1 MPGQEARNPELDVHS
16 ARSAKNGGEMFR
28 TTGFRIRQAVAVT
41 LLTCGSAAFVPKA
54 SAADPAA
61 APPVQ
66 IAPLEI
72 AKSALLTIDG
82 TPSGDS
88 FDLRIHKIS
97 DKSLISSDDVTV
109 TVDGRSESV
118 TRVNVATYQLPLS
131 DLRGDGAR
139 EVEII
144 VPHDGI
150 REILSAKVSLPE
162 TSSTASLLRDH
173 KQVGWWVLNIVI
185 VLIAAI
191 AISRRKG

>member
-1 MPGQEARNPELDVHS
+1 
-16 ARSAKNGGEMFR
+16 MFR
-28 TTGFRIRQAVAVT
+28 TTDFRIRQAVAVT
-41 LLTCGSAAFVPKA
+41 LLACGSAALVPKA
-54 SAADPAA
+54 SAADPPA
-61 APPVQ
+61 APPVE
-66 IAPLEI
+66 IAPVEI

-82 TPSGDS
+82 TPAGDS

-118 TRVNVATYQLPLS
+118 TRVNVNTYQLPLS
-131 DLRGDGAR
+131 DVRGDGAR

-150 REILSAKVSLPE
+150 REILSGKISLPE